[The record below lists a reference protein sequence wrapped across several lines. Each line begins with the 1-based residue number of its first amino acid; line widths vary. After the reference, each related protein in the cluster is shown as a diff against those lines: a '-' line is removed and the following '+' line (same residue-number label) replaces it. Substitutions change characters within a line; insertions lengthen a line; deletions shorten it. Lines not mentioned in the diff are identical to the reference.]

1 MKDLVLQEFKEGK
14 EISSKGYA
22 LFSQDGNFKPYEFKR
37 HCVGERDVL
46 IEILYAGICHSDI
59 HTVRGEW
66 GEVSYPLV
74 PGHEIA
80 GRVIGVGGG
89 VQKVKVG
96 DLVGV
101 GCMVN
106 SCQSC
111 PTCQSGE
118 EQFCDEGKTIFT
130 YASKDIFHNGVL
142 TQGGYSNNIVVNE
155 HFVIKIPNNAQIE
168 KIAPLLCAGIA
179 TYSPLKRAN
188 IKEGDEVGIVG
199 FGGLGHMAVQYA
211 KSFGANVSVFAT
223 SESKRDL
230 AFSLGATHFYN
241 VKNPKEME
249 GLSNRFSFILSTVAS
264 SYEITEY
271 IKMLKVDGEMVIVGV
286 PSLTNPATLD
296 TTSLIWSFRRKVSS
310 SLIGGIKET
319 QEMVDYSVEKGIYPM
334 IEMINIDE
342 LDQAYERVLKSD
354 VLFRFVIDM
363 KSLK

>member
-1 MKDLVLQEFKEGK
+1 MQELVLQEFKENQ
-14 EISSKGYA
+14 EISTKGYA
-22 LFSQDGNFKPYEFKR
+22 LFSKEGSFQPYEFKR
-37 HCVGERDVL
+37 HSVGEKDVL

-59 HTVRGEW
+59 HTARGEW

-80 GRVIGVGGG
+80 GRVIGVGKS
-89 VQKVKVG
+89 VVNFKVG

-106 SCQSC
+106 SCQ
-111 PTCQSGE
+111 TCSTCIGGE
-118 EQFCDEGKTIFT
+118 EQFCEEGKTVYT
-130 YASKDIFHNGVL
+130 YASKDVFHGGVL
-142 TQGGYSNNIVVNE
+142 TQGGYSSHIVVNE
-155 HFVIKIPNNAQIE
+155 HFVIKIPSSAQIE
-168 KIAPLLCAGIA
+168 KIAPLLCAGIT

-188 IKEGDEVGIVG
+188 IKEGDEVAIVG

-230 AFSLGATHFYN
+230 AFSLGARHFYN
-241 VKNPKEME
+241 VKNPKEMQ
-249 GLSNRFSFILSTVAS
+249 GLNNRFSLILSTVAQN
-264 SYEITEY
+264 YEISDY
-271 IKMLKVDGEMVIVGV
+271 LKMLKVDGEMVIVGV
-286 PSLTNPATLD
+286 PSLANPATLD
-296 TTSLIWSFRRKVSS
+296 ATALIWNFRRKVSS

-334 IEMINIDE
+334 VEMIEIGE
-342 LDQAYERVLKSD
+342 LDRAYERVLKSD

>member
-1 MKDLVLQEFKEGK
+1 MGK
-14 EISSKGYA
+14 KIEISSKGYE
-22 LFSQDGNFKPYEFKR
+22 DGSFQPYEFKR
-37 HCVGERDVL
+37 HAVGERDVL

-59 HTVRGEW
+59 HTARGEW

-80 GRVIGVGGG
+80 GRVIGVGS
-89 VQKVKVG
+89 KVAKVRVG

-106 SCQSC
+106 SCQ
-111 PTCQSGE
+111 TCSTCSTCSSGE
-118 EQFCDEGKTIFT
+118 EQFCEEGKTVYT
-130 YASKDIFHNGVL
+130 YASKDVFHGGAL
-142 TQGGYSNNIVVNE
+142 TQGGYSNNIVVDE
-155 HFVIKIPNNAQIE
+155 HFVIKIPNHAELE
-168 KIAPLLCAGIA
+168 KIAPLLCAGIT
-179 TYSPLKRAN
+179 TYSPLRRAN
-188 IKEGDEVGIVG
+188 IKEGDEVAIVG

-230 AFSLGATHFYN
+230 AFSLGAKHFYN
-241 VKNPKEME
+241 VKNSEEMQ
-249 GLSNRFSFILSTVAS
+249 GLNNRFSFILSTVAS

-271 IKMLKVDGEMVIVGV
+271 TKMLKVDGEIVIVGV

-296 TTSLIWSFRRKVSS
+296 ATSLIWSFRRKVSS